1 MLSNNARK
9 FQAGSPVEVGVSLE
23 PCVRSI
29 QERDCGAPETGGM
42 GLAGTQAMKFLA
54 AAEDAGGRPG
64 SRPFSGPVT
73 TVARGLV
80 RRVYTFETK

>member
-1 MLSNNARK
+1 
-9 FQAGSPVEVGVSLE
+9 
-23 PCVRSI
+23 
-29 QERDCGAPETGGM
+29 M